1 MTTLEIVLLV
11 LGALI
16 FVGSFIVPETKSE
29 MDEVDKGLTQE
40 QIQEMLKEEVKG
52 VRDRVED
59 TVEETVSYSMERTE
73 RALERIT
80 NEKLSAISEYTETV
94 LTDIHK
100 SHEEVLFLFDM
111 LNDKHENIKET
122 ATEVNKAVKEA
133 NVALQEADMT
143 FENIDAIAVTYGPGL
158 VGALLVGVSAAK
170 ALAFGLKKPL
180 IGVHHIEGHISAN
193 FIEHKDLEPPFVC
206 LVASGGHSHIV
217 LCEDYGVFRILGRT
231 RDDAAGEAFDKI
243 SRALG
248 LGYPGGPKIDREAKH
263 GNPEAIHFPE
273 TKFQDSLDFSFS
285 GVKTAVLN

>member
-16 FVGSFIVPETKSE
+16 FIGSFIIPETKSE
-29 MDEVDKGLTQE
+29 MDEVDRGLTQE

-59 TVEETVSYSMERTE
+59 TVEETVSYSMEKTE

-133 NVALQEADMT
+133 SVVVQEADIVKKEVSEATQALDEAFKPM
-143 FENIDAIAVTYGPGL
+143 EISGL
-158 VGALLVGVSAAK
+158 EILQQATPPAETGKPEKKKTQKPAPKKAAK
-170 ALAFGLKKPL
+170 AEVSNVSLQFD
-180 IGVHHIEGHISAN
+180 SAQG
-193 FIEHKDLEPPFVC
+193 
-206 LVASGGHSHIV
+206 AS
-217 LCEDYGVFRILGRT
+217 ENNNERILQLHQKGKSNV
-231 RDDAAGEAFDKI
+231 AIAKE
-243 SRALG
+243 LG
-248 LGYPGGPKIDREAKH
+248 LGVGEVKLVIDLFK
-263 GNPEAIHFPE
+263 GM
-273 TKFQDSLDFSFS
+273 
-285 GVKTAVLN
+285 

>member
-133 NVALQEADMT
+133 NVALQEADIVKKEVSEAAQALDEAFKPMEISGLEILQQT
-143 FENIDAIAVTYGPGL
+143 APAEEMKKAEKPEKKARKTATKKVEKPEVANISLQFDSAQGAADNNNEKILQLHSKGKSNVAIA
-158 VGALLVGVSAAK
+158 K
-170 ALAFGLKKPL
+170 
-180 IGVHHIEGHISAN
+180 E
-193 FIEHKDLEPPFVC
+193 
-206 LVASGGHSHIV
+206 
-217 LCEDYGVFRILGRT
+217 
-231 RDDAAGEAFDKI
+231 
-243 SRALG
+243 LG
-248 LGYPGGPKIDREAKH
+248 LGVGEVKLVIDLFK
-263 GNPEAIHFPE
+263 GM
-273 TKFQDSLDFSFS
+273 
-285 GVKTAVLN
+285 

>member
-1 MTTLEIVLLV
+1 MTTLAIVLLV

-100 SHEEVLFLFDM
+100 SHEEVLFLYDM
-111 LNDKHENIKET
+111 LNDKHQNIKET
-122 ATEVNKAVKEA
+122 ANEVTKAVKEA
-133 NVALQEADMT
+133 NEAVQEADIVKKEVTEVTQALDEAFKPMDISGLEKLKLQKIEQSAVQQADMEQGVT
-143 FENIDAIAVTYGPGL
+143 SRSVVEQNPAGQSIIVAESDETTVKTEKKKTTHKTKTSSKKKETANISLQFDSAQGASDNNNGKILELHKKGKSNVAIA
-158 VGALLVGVSAAK
+158 K
-170 ALAFGLKKPL
+170 
-180 IGVHHIEGHISAN
+180 E
-193 FIEHKDLEPPFVC
+193 
-206 LVASGGHSHIV
+206 
-217 LCEDYGVFRILGRT
+217 
-231 RDDAAGEAFDKI
+231 
-243 SRALG
+243 LG
-248 LGYPGGPKIDREAKH
+248 LGVGEVKLVIDLFK
-263 GNPEAIHFPE
+263 GM
-273 TKFQDSLDFSFS
+273 
-285 GVKTAVLN
+285 

>member
-16 FVGSFIVPETKSE
+16 FIGSFIIPETKSE
-29 MDEVDKGLTQE
+29 MDEADRGLTQE

-59 TVEETVSYSMERTE
+59 TVEETVSYSMEKTE

-111 LNDKHENIKET
+111 LNDKHQNIKET

-133 NVALQEADMT
+133 NEVVQEADIVKKEVSEAAQALDEAFKPMEISGLEMLQQAVPVMEAT
-143 FENIDAIAVTYGPGL
+143 RPEKKKTQKPAAKKETKTEVSNISLQFDSALGTSDNNNEKILQLHQKGKSNVAIA
-158 VGALLVGVSAAK
+158 K
-170 ALAFGLKKPL
+170 
-180 IGVHHIEGHISAN
+180 E
-193 FIEHKDLEPPFVC
+193 
-206 LVASGGHSHIV
+206 
-217 LCEDYGVFRILGRT
+217 
-231 RDDAAGEAFDKI
+231 
-243 SRALG
+243 LG
-248 LGYPGGPKIDREAKH
+248 LGVGEVKLVIDLFK
-263 GNPEAIHFPE
+263 GM
-273 TKFQDSLDFSFS
+273 
-285 GVKTAVLN
+285 